1 MSGMKTAMEVITSGI
16 PELPCG
22 QNCLP
27 NVKQNLPR
35 QKDMIHGSFFYSL
48 RCKLILGC
56 FSTLFVKGLYMKE
69 KFVNVDEGK
78 ICMRNR

>member
-1 MSGMKTAMEVITSGI
+1 MDSFDSQYARVTTDGPLIVYISVFLSGMKTAMEVITSGI

-35 QKDMIHGSFFYSL
+35 C
-48 RCKLILGC
+48 RW
-56 FSTLFVKGLYMKE
+56 
-69 KFVNVDEGK
+69 K
-78 ICMRNR
+78 IDKRT